1 MVPRGAVGG
10 VLLAILAT
18 QLLSSK
24 ATTITGV
31 GMIRYMEGAPA
42 EVRHP
47 PPLRRRPPPT
57 RGRQQ
62 PPPGSGGAVL
72 DTVTTPPQLQLVC
85 PQITDNVTGYPMDD
99 PYCDVPRVVL
109 AQGEAAEQMRNE
121 NGLSSG
127 DITDVTLDVS
137 ANGSFTVTSLK
148 TVKLGSQKGGCKC
161 IYSGTPAD
169 DRVVM
174 YLLDFSS
181 CQGYGM
187 AAPAALTP
195 EVAWR
200 LLSQDG
206 SSAPGSSFKAYQET
220 CSYGR
225 RLLNPDNVVVV
236 GPVPVPCTG
245 ALAHFRPRAD
255 LVGIS
260 PAAANALRMNSTHT
274 GWWDLSRSC
283 TPAEMS
289 AVERAAEA
297 FAQQIVAKD
306 PNTADGRKLQAILQW
321 RERRRNIYV
330 LPPGS
335 SCAHSWPAIAE
346 SLCTSATCG
355 VFVDSSTLL
364 PNAAAPRPP
373 HILMHEM
380 LHVLGLTHAGRGL
393 KEAGDPTDIMGTF
406 GGAGRGLLCP
416 NAPNM
421 YRIGWAKHIN
431 EPGVA
436 PFQMTA
442 TGAWG
447 NLTAANFTTNNWIK
461 GLVIPAQGTR
471 DDNMIVVNVGAQS
484 TQYGADTATGAQAY
498 YFSYRIK
505 NTTAGGYDSGLT
517 TDFHKKV
524 VVHAFNGIQ
533 SERVFGFKPSLLDW
547 GPNFQSKS
555 EAVFQNDDGTLR
567 DVTADTWTSPFLAV
581 TNGLGGGVRL
591 VVQSTSD
598 TQAVVDICRITENG
612 KELSCDDG
620 IDNDCDGL
628 QDNEDPDC
636 Q

>member
-1 MVPRGAVGG
+1 MVPRGAVRG
-10 VLLAILAT
+10 VLLAILAM

-24 ATTITGV
+24 ATTITGI
-31 GMIRYMEGAPA
+31 GMIRYMEGAQA

-62 PPPGSGGAVL
+62 SPPGSGGAVL

-85 PQITDNVTGYPMDD
+85 PQIIDIVTGYPMDD
-99 PYCDVPRVVL
+99 PSCYVPRVVL

-121 NGLSSG
+121 NGVSSG
-127 DITDVTLDVS
+127 DIMNVTLDVS
-137 ANGSFTVTSLK
+137 ANGSFAVTSLK
-148 TVKLGSQKGGCKC
+148 TVMLGSQKGGCKC

-236 GPVPVPCTG
+236 GPCRCP
-245 ALAHFRPRAD
+245 ALAPSPTSGRART

-260 PAAANALRMNSTHT
+260 PAAANALRMNSTHI

-306 PNTADGRKLQAILQW
+306 PNSADGRKLQAILQW

-421 YRIGWAKHIN
+421 YRIGWAKPIN
-431 EPGVA
+431 EPGLA

-442 TGAWG
+442 TGVWG
-447 NLTAANFTTNNWIK
+447 NLTAANFTNTNWIR
-461 GLVIPAQGTR
+461 GLIIPAQGTR
-471 DDNMIVVNVGAQS
+471 DDNMIVVNVGARS
-484 TQYGADTATGAQAY
+484 TQVGAETATGAQAY

-517 TDFHKKV
+517 SDFHKKV

-555 EAVFQNDDGTLR
+555 EPVFQNDDGT
-567 DVTADTWTSPFLAV
+567 S
-581 TNGLGGGVRL
+581 GCHGGHLDFTLPGGYQRSGRWREAG
-591 VVQSTSD
+591 VQSTSD

-620 IDNDCDGL
+620 VDNDCNGL
-628 QDNEDPDC
+628 QDTEDPDC